1 MNIHLTAGMKKA
13 DDFFSLYKPSDL
25 HTLDSGKTLVYHAL
39 KNTSLPDRYEIT
51 NFLLDQGGEP
61 GEANAYG
68 ETVLHVLF
76 GHVNHDIQEDVKLA
90 KRFIE
95 AGADINALDKAKR
108 LPFLGVLNMKYT
120 DEELQPLY
128 DIWLESPN
136 ADFTT
141 KSNYGFSNLELAAK
155 VPYRSH
161 ILQQMKQYIEKQ

>member
-13 DDFFSLYKPSDL
+13 DEFFSLYKPSDL

-61 GEANAYG
+61 GDANAYG

-90 KRFIE
+90 K
-95 AGADINALDKAKR
+95 
-108 LPFLGVLNMKYT
+108 T
-120 DEELQPLY
+120 
-128 DIWLESPN
+128 
-136 ADFTT
+136 
-141 KSNYGFSNLELAAK
+141 
-155 VPYRSH
+155 PYCSRC
-161 ILQQMKQYIEKQ
+161 